1 MPKSRPSKTP
11 GSRCPAPGAH
21 TVFSVF
27 LTSVILNL
35 ASLELDNAIVYFLF
49 TAEACTLYVLLTYC
63 LSILSTTQLFC
74 SGLIFNVAAILVS
87 VDFLAFVII
96 FLIAYII
103 FLLEKTFNLKIR
115 NNYLL
120 KNSTVIIIRYWGAII
135 SIIAIC
141 ASIIFIIFC
150 SIK

>member
-1 MPKSRPSKTP
+1 MNSPDFSKSTIGINTLNFSVV
-11 GSRCPAPGAH
+11 SNS
-21 TVFSVF
+21 VFSVF

-35 ASLELDNAIVYFLF
+35 ALLEFDNAIVYFLF

-96 FLIAYII
+96 FLIACTV
-103 FLLEKTFNLKIR
+103 LLSVSGCLYVSNLFK
-115 NNYLL
+115 
-120 KNSTVIIIRYWGAII
+120 S
-135 SIIAIC
+135 
-141 ASIIFIIFC
+141 
-150 SIK
+150 